1 MASGAEAM
9 TAPAVPLTI
18 IAGFLGTGKTA
29 LLNHLLSQA
38 GGRRLAALVNDFGA
52 LNIDSELIAA
62 RHGGQIALANGCVCC
77 SIGDDLALALHEV
90 MGQSPRPDH
99 ILIEASGV
107 ADPARIAGF
116 AAVDR
121 DLRLDTI
128 VTLVDVTAHEG
139 HARDPYLADN
149 YQCQINA
156 ATVFLLSKT
165 DIATVEQE
173 RHVRAALTAQRA
185 EIAQLRCT
193 HGQIDSDII
202 LEPVLHG
209 RAAIAPCAVADI
221 TQKVTHGFERRALTL
236 PLPLPREELAA
247 KLAGLAPY
255 LLRAKGILRDAQ
267 GAYVLHYAGGRIDIA
282 AFDGPPSGHFVII
295 GRPGLTDKADSLAL
309 AGIAEPA

>member
-1 MASGAEAM
+1 M

-29 LLNHLLSQA
+29 LLNHLLSHA

-90 MGQSPRPDH
+90 MRQTPRPDH

-121 DLRLDTI
+121 ELRLDTI
-128 VTLVDVTAHEG
+128 VTLVDATAHDG

-149 YQCQINA
+149 YQRQIA
-156 ATVFLLSKT
+156 AANLFLLSKT
-165 DIATVEQE
+165 DIATPEQ
-173 RHVRAALTAQRA
+173 RRAARADLTAQRA
-185 EIAQLRCT
+185 SIPQLLCT

-202 LEPVLHG
+202 LEPMLHD
-209 RAAIAPCAVADI
+209 RPAPCQTDSATHMPNVAHD
-221 TQKVTHGFERRALTL
+221 FARLALTL
-236 PLPLPREELAA
+236 PFRVPRDELAA
-247 KLAGLAPY
+247 KLTGLAPD
-255 LLRAKGILRDAQ
+255 LLRAKGILQDEQ
-267 GAYVLHYAGGRIDIA
+267 GAYVLHYAVGRIDIS
-282 AFDGPPSGHFVII
+282 AFDGTPSGHFVII
-295 GRPGLTDKADSLAL
+295 GRPGLTEKADSLAL
-309 AGIAEPA
+309 ASISEPA